1 MRHITPAASYM
12 GGSGVARA
20 ASAAVRLHGLPA
32 PVTVRRPDPQAWR
45 HALRLAGGDHR
56 RLELLADGTVL
67 VHNRQ
72 AR

>member
-1 MRHITPAASYM
+1 MIVMPTRPAA
-12 GGSGVARA
+12 R
-20 ASAAVRLHGLPA
+20 RPA

-45 HALRLAGGDHR
+45 HALRLAGGNPR
-56 RLELLADGTVL
+56 RLEVLADGTVL